1 MKNSR
6 NSIIDDDGDED
17 IKRWKM
23 RNLIY
28 SIVYSI
34 VQYIQYIVYSI
45 VQYIYIDDHKKQKK
59 SKVDLLV
66 NVNNINRRMQIIKN

>member
-34 VQYIQYIVYSI
+34 VYT
-45 VQYIYIDDHKKQKK
+45 YIDDYKKLKK
-59 SKVDLLV
+59 
-66 NVNNINRRMQIIKN
+66 I